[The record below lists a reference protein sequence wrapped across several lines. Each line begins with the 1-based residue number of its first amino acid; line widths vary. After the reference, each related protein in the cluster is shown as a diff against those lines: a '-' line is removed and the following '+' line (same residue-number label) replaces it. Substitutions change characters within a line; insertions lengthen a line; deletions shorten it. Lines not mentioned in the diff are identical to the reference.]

1 MGCHQHRPLL
11 CSHLINCQLGIRNR
25 TKRNILQPTHSPL
38 YLTMWKHL
46 INFGQRHSGF
56 QTKSKPMTLLWK
68 CGIGTGQW
76 AVEEK
81 LHEQFCQIFDPSNH
95 DKGWG
100 QWRVH
105 LQEPPDKLDVWYQYW
120 QKILAASGVT
130 WKRRVGTFSDL
141 FPLRQTPA
149 VRRWTSGWAPLSRSS
164 RWERT
169 FRVIGSEWCKF
180 RSSPTFSHFAWCS
193 SVGLLPKAPH
203 SSWLVRSSQTGA
215 VETF

>member
-1 MGCHQHRPLL
+1 M
-11 CSHLINCQLGIRNR
+11 SLIAIQWDAINLAHFYA
-25 TKRNILQPTHSPL
+25 PTS
-38 YLTMWKHL
+38 LTVSSGSET
-46 INFGQRHSGF
+46 GQRRTFCNPPIH
-56 QTKSKPMTLLWK
+56 LLIWQ
-68 CGIGTGQW
+68 CGYTWQILVNASQDFIPKVNLW
-76 AVEEK
+76 QLAVEDK

-100 QWRVH
+100 QWCIPLWH
-105 LQEPPDKLDVWYQYW
+105 WDEYLQEPPDKLDVWYHYW

-130 WKRRVGTFSDL
+130 WKPRVGTFSDL

-169 FRVIGSEWCKF
+169 FRVISFEWTPF
-180 RSSPTFSHFAWCS
+180 RSSPTFSHFAWCL

-215 VETF
+215 A